1 MSGHSKWSTIKHK
14 KGILDAKKGVLFTKL
29 SREITVAAKSGDS
42 DPELNFMFEAY
53 ENKRSIYYVVENN
66 GKIYGGAG
74 ISHLNEADY
83 NICELQKMYFL
94 PSIRGKG
101 IGDMM
106 IEKSLSF
113 ALDNKFK
120 YCYIETLPYMKAAQ
134 KLYLKKGFSYI
145 NGPIGNTGHTSCNVW
160 LIKKLK

>member
-1 MSGHSKWSTIKHK
+1 MFTIRQICK
-14 KGILDAKKGVLFTKL
+14 KDNLSLSEVIRKVLIEIGVPKRGTAF
-29 SREITVAAKSGDS
+29 S
-42 DPELNFMFEAY
+42 DLEVDFMFEAY
-53 ENKRSIYYVVENN
+53 NKKRSIYYVVEND

-101 IGDMM
+101 LGNQM
-106 IEKSLSF
+106 IEKCLDF

>member
-1 MSGHSKWSTIKHK
+1 MFTIRQICKKDNLSLSEVIRKVLIEIGVPK
-14 KGILDAKKGVLFTKL
+14 KGTAF
-29 SREITVAAKSGDS
+29 S
-42 DPELNFMFEAY
+42 DLEVDFMFEAY
-53 ENKRSIYYVVENN
+53 NKKRSIYYVVEND

-83 NICELQKMYFL
+83 DICELQKMYFL

-101 IGDMM
+101 LGNQM
-106 IEKSLSF
+106 IQKCLDF

-134 KLYLKKGFSYI
+134 KLYLKNGFSYI
-145 NGPIGNTGHTSCNVW
+145 EGPIGNTGHTSCNVW
-160 LIKKLK
+160 LLKKLK

>member
-1 MSGHSKWSTIKHK
+1 MFKIRQVCKNDNLNLSIVIRKVLIEIGVPK
-14 KGILDAKKGVLFTKL
+14 KGTAF
-29 SREITVAAKSGDS
+29 S
-42 DPELNFMFEAY
+42 DLEVDFMFEAY
-53 ENKRSIYYVVENN
+53 NKKRSIYYVVEND

-101 IGDMM
+101 LGNQM
-106 IEKSLSF
+106 IEKCLDF

-145 NGPIGNTGHTSCNVW
+145 EGPIGNTGHTSCNVW
-160 LIKKLK
+160 LLKKLK

>member
-1 MSGHSKWSTIKHK
+1 MFNIRQIRKKDNLNLSKLIREVLIEIGVPK
-14 KGILDAKKGVLFTKL
+14 KGTAY
-29 SREITVAAKSGDS
+29 S

-53 ENKRSIYYVVENN
+53 DNKRSIYYVVENN

-94 PSIRGKG
+94 PLIRGKG

-106 IEKSLSF
+106 IEKCLSF
-113 ALDNKFK
+113 ASDNKFK

-145 NGPIGNTGHTSCNVW
+145 DGPIGNTGHTSCNVW

>member
-1 MSGHSKWSTIKHK
+1 MFTIRQICKKDNLSLSEVIRKVLIEIGVPK
-14 KGILDAKKGVLFTKL
+14 KGTAFSDLEV
-29 SREITVAAKSGDS
+29 DS
-42 DPELNFMFEAY
+42 MFEAY
-53 ENKRSIYYVVENN
+53 NKKRSIYYVVEND

-83 NICELQKMYFL
+83 DICELQKMYFL

-101 IGDMM
+101 LGNQM
-106 IEKSLSF
+106 IQKCLDF

-145 NGPIGNTGHTSCNVW
+145 QGPIGNTGHTSCNVW
-160 LIKKLK
+160 LLKKLK

>member
-1 MSGHSKWSTIKHK
+1 MFTIRQICKKDNLSLSKVIRKVLIEIGVPK
-14 KGILDAKKGVLFTKL
+14 KGTAF
-29 SREITVAAKSGDS
+29 S
-42 DPELNFMFEAY
+42 DLEVDFMFEAY
-53 ENKRSIYYVVENN
+53 NKKRSIYYVVEND

-83 NICELQKMYFL
+83 DICELQKMYFL

-101 IGDMM
+101 LGNQM
-106 IEKSLSF
+106 IEKCLDF

-145 NGPIGNTGHTSCNVW
+145 EGPIGNTGHTSCNVW
-160 LIKKLK
+160 LPKKLK

>member
-1 MSGHSKWSTIKHK
+1 MFTIRQICKKDNLSLSEVIRKVLIEIGVPK
-14 KGILDAKKGVLFTKL
+14 KGTAFSDLEV
-29 SREITVAAKSGDS
+29 DS
-42 DPELNFMFEAY
+42 MFEAY
-53 ENKRSIYYVVENN
+53 NKKRSIYYVVEND

-101 IGDMM
+101 LGNQM
-106 IEKSLSF
+106 IEKCLDF

-145 NGPIGNTGHTSCNVW
+145 EGPIGNTGHTSCNVW
-160 LIKKLK
+160 LLKKLK

>member
-1 MSGHSKWSTIKHK
+1 MFKIRQICKNDNLNLSNVIREGLIEIGVPK
-14 KGILDAKKGVLFTKL
+14 KG
-29 SREITVAAKSGDS
+29 TVYS
-42 DPELNFMFEAY
+42 DPELDFMFETY
-53 ENKRSIYYVVENN
+53 DKKRSIYYVVESD

-83 NICELQKMYFL
+83 DICELQKMYFL
-94 PSIRGKG
+94 SVIRGKG
-101 IGDMM
+101 LGDQI
-106 IEKSLSF
+106 IEKCLSF

-134 KLYLKKGFSYI
+134 KLYLKKGFNYI
-145 NGPIGNTGHTSCNVW
+145 DGPIGNTGHTSCNVW

>member
-1 MSGHSKWSTIKHK
+1 MFTIRQICKKDNLSLSKVIRKVLIEIGVPK
-14 KGILDAKKGVLFTKL
+14 KGTAF
-29 SREITVAAKSGDS
+29 S
-42 DPELNFMFEAY
+42 DLEVDFMFEAY
-53 ENKRSIYYVVENN
+53 NKKRSIYYVVEND

-83 NICELQKMYFL
+83 DICELQKMYFL

-101 IGDMM
+101 LGNQM
-106 IEKSLSF
+106 IEKCLDF

-145 NGPIGNTGHTSCNVW
+145 EGPIGNTGHTSCNVW
-160 LIKKLK
+160 LLKKLK

>member
-1 MSGHSKWSTIKHK
+1 
-14 KGILDAKKGVLFTKL
+14 
-29 SREITVAAKSGDS
+29 
-42 DPELNFMFEAY
+42 MFETY
-53 ENKRSIYYVVENN
+53 DKKRSIYYVVEND

-83 NICELQKMYFL
+83 DICELQKMYFL
-94 PSIRGKG
+94 SVIRGKG
-101 IGDMM
+101 LGDQI
-106 IEKSLSF
+106 IEKCLSF

-134 KLYLKKGFSYI
+134 ALPQEGFNYI
-145 NGPIGNTGHTSCNVW
+145 DGPIGNTGHTSCNVW

>member
-1 MSGHSKWSTIKHK
+1 MFTIRHICKKDNLSLSKVIRKVLIEIGVPK
-14 KGILDAKKGVLFTKL
+14 KGTAF
-29 SREITVAAKSGDS
+29 S
-42 DPELNFMFEAY
+42 DLEVDFMFEAY
-53 ENKRSIYYVVENN
+53 NKKRSIYYVVEND

-101 IGDMM
+101 LGNQM
-106 IEKSLSF
+106 IEKCLDF

-134 KLYLKKGFSYI
+134 NLYLKKGFSYI
-145 NGPIGNTGHTSCNVW
+145 EGPIGNTGHTSCNVW
-160 LIKKLK
+160 LLKKLK

>member
-1 MSGHSKWSTIKHK
+1 MFTIRQICK
-14 KGILDAKKGVLFTKL
+14 KDNLSLSEVIRKVLIEIGVPKRGTAF
-29 SREITVAAKSGDS
+29 S
-42 DPELNFMFEAY
+42 DLEVDFMFEAY
-53 ENKRSIYYVVENN
+53 NKKRSIYYVVEND

-101 IGDMM
+101 LGNQM
-106 IEKSLSF
+106 IEKCLDF

-145 NGPIGNTGHTSCNVW
+145 NGPIGNTGHISCNVW

>member
-1 MSGHSKWSTIKHK
+1 MFTIRQITIDDNLNLSNVIREVLIEIGVPK
-14 KGILDAKKGVLFTKL
+14 KGTAY
-29 SREITVAAKSGDS
+29 S
-42 DPELNFMFEAY
+42 DPELDFMFENY
-53 ENKRSIYYVVENN
+53 NKKRSTYYVVENN

-74 ISHLNEADY
+74 ISHLNEANY

-101 IGDMM
+101 LGDQM
-106 IEKSLSF
+106 IEKCLVF
-113 ALDNKFK
+113 ALDNKYK
-120 YCYIETLPYMKAAQ
+120 YCYIETLPYMKEAQ

-145 NGPIGNTGHTSCNVW
+145 KGPIGNTGHTSCNVW

>member
-1 MSGHSKWSTIKHK
+1 MFTIRQICKKDNLSLSEVIRKVLIEIGVPK
-14 KGILDAKKGVLFTKL
+14 KGTAF
-29 SREITVAAKSGDS
+29 S
-42 DPELNFMFEAY
+42 DLEVDFMFEAY
-53 ENKRSIYYVVENN
+53 NKKRSIYYVVEND

-101 IGDMM
+101 LGNQM
-106 IEKSLSF
+106 IQKCLDF

-145 NGPIGNTGHTSCNVW
+145 EGPIGNTGHTSCNVW
-160 LIKKLK
+160 LLKKLK

>member
-1 MSGHSKWSTIKHK
+1 MSIQ
-14 KGILDAKKGVLFTKL
+14 
-29 SREITVAAKSGDS
+29 
-42 DPELNFMFEAY
+42 
-53 ENKRSIYYVVENN
+53 ENN

-74 ISHLNEADY
+74 ISHLNEANY

-101 IGDMM
+101 LGDQM
-106 IEKSLSF
+106 IEKCLVF
-113 ALDNKFK
+113 ALDNKYK
-120 YCYIETLPYMKAAQ
+120 YCYIETLPYMKEAQ

-145 NGPIGNTGHTSCNVW
+145 EGPIGNTGHTSCNVW

>member
-1 MSGHSKWSTIKHK
+1 MFTIRQICK
-14 KGILDAKKGVLFTKL
+14 KDNLSLSEVIRKVLIEIGVPKRGTAF
-29 SREITVAAKSGDS
+29 S
-42 DPELNFMFEAY
+42 DLEVDFMFEAY
-53 ENKRSIYYVVENN
+53 NKKRSIYYVVEND

-101 IGDMM
+101 LGNQM
-106 IEKSLSF
+106 IEKCLDF

-145 NGPIGNTGHTSCNVW
+145 EGPIGNTGHTSCNVW
-160 LIKKLK
+160 LLKKLK

>member
-1 MSGHSKWSTIKHK
+1 MFTIRQICKKDNLSLSEVIRKVLIEIGVPK
-14 KGILDAKKGVLFTKL
+14 KGTAF
-29 SREITVAAKSGDS
+29 S
-42 DPELNFMFEAY
+42 DLEVDFMFEAY
-53 ENKRSIYYVVENN
+53 NKKRSIYYVVEID

-83 NICELQKMYFL
+83 DICELQKMYFL

-101 IGDMM
+101 LGNQM
-106 IEKSLSF
+106 IQKCLDF

-145 NGPIGNTGHTSCNVW
+145 EGPIGNTGHTSCNVW
-160 LIKKLK
+160 LLKKLK

>member
-1 MSGHSKWSTIKHK
+1 MFNIRQISKNDNLNLSKLIREVLIEIGVPK
-14 KGILDAKKGVLFTKL
+14 KGTAY
-29 SREITVAAKSGDS
+29 S

-53 ENKRSIYYVVENN
+53 DNKRSIYYVVENN

-101 IGDMM
+101 LGDMM
-106 IEKSLSF
+106 IEKCLSF
-113 ALDNKFK
+113 ALDNKFE

-145 NGPIGNTGHTSCNVW
+145 KGPMGNTGHTSCNVW

>member
-1 MSGHSKWSTIKHK
+1 MFKIRQICKNDNLNLSNVIREVLIEIGVPK
-14 KGILDAKKGVLFTKL
+14 KGTAY
-29 SREITVAAKSGDS
+29 S
-42 DPELNFMFEAY
+42 DPELDFMFETY
-53 ENKRSIYYVVENN
+53 DKKRSIYYVVEND

-83 NICELQKMYFL
+83 DICELQKMYFL
-94 PSIRGKG
+94 SVIRGKG
-101 IGDMM
+101 LGDQI
-106 IEKSLSF
+106 IEKCLSF

-134 KLYLKKGFSYI
+134 KLYLKKGFNYI
-145 NGPIGNTGHTSCNVW
+145 DGPIGNTGHTSCNVW

>member
-1 MSGHSKWSTIKHK
+1 MFKIRQICKNDNLNLSNVIREVLIEIGVPK
-14 KGILDAKKGVLFTKL
+14 KGTAY
-29 SREITVAAKSGDS
+29 S
-42 DPELNFMFEAY
+42 DPELDFMFETY
-53 ENKRSIYYVVENN
+53 DKKRSIYYVVESD

-83 NICELQKMYFL
+83 DICELQKMYFL
-94 PSIRGKG
+94 SVIRGKG
-101 IGDMM
+101 LGDQI
-106 IEKSLSF
+106 IEKCLSF

-134 KLYLKKGFSYI
+134 KLYLKKGFNYI
-145 NGPIGNTGHTSCNVW
+145 DGPIGNTGHTSCNVW

>member
-1 MSGHSKWSTIKHK
+1 MFI
-14 KGILDAKKGVLFTKL
+14 I
-29 SREITVAAKSGDS
+29 REITQDDNLNLSNVIREVLIEIGVPKKGTAYS
-42 DPELNFMFEAY
+42 DPELDFMFEAY
-53 ENKRSIYYVVENN
+53 NKKRSIYYVVEYDE
-66 GKIYGGAG
+66 KIYGGAG
-74 ISHLNEADY
+74 ISHLNEADQ

-101 IGDMM
+101 LGDQM
-106 IEKSLSF
+106 IEKCLSF

-145 NGPIGNTGHTSCNVW
+145 EGPIGNTGHTSCDVW
-160 LIKKLK
+160 LIKNLK

>member
-1 MSGHSKWSTIKHK
+1 MFKIRQICKNDNLNLSNVIRQVLVEIGVPK
-14 KGILDAKKGVLFTKL
+14 KGTAY
-29 SREITVAAKSGDS
+29 S
-42 DPELNFMFEAY
+42 DPELDFMFETY
-53 ENKRSIYYVVENN
+53 DKKRSIYYVVEND

-83 NICELQKMYFL
+83 DICELQKMYFL
-94 PSIRGKG
+94 SAIRGKG
-101 IGDMM
+101 LGDQI
-106 IEKSLSF
+106 IEKCLSF

-134 KLYLKKGFSYI
+134 KLYLKKGFNYI
-145 NGPIGNTGHTSCNVW
+145 DGPIGNTGHTSCNVW